1 MIPTIEIITNNIKA
15 KYQVSE
21 ETAFKITQEIL
32 KELHK
37 EIKQFDTSP
46 NQKERKGYW
55 GVVSLKSIQES
66 IEPIKHKTIISLN
79 DQATNP

>member
-37 EIKQFDTSP
+37 EIK
-46 NQKERKGYW
+46 
-55 GVVSLKSIQES
+55 
-66 IEPIKHKTIISLN
+66 
-79 DQATNP
+79 